1 MSAAAQYEF
10 LVFLLFSIFVLELLA
25 RRLRLPPAAAF
36 ILGGIVLALVPGVPT
51 FEIDPDLVLLIFMP
65 PLLMNGAYFTVWRDF
80 KANISGILLLALG
93 AVAFTTLAVGL
104 AAKLM
109 LPDLPWAVCFALG
122 AIVSPPDAVAAGAV
136 LERLSLPSRMSA
148 LLQGESLLNDASGLV
163 LFRFAV
169 AAALTGTFSA
179 TAALGSFCLL
189 SIGGVAFGLAVGQVG
204 LFVIRRVRDS
214 ELAITAT
221 LLLAAVSYV
230 GGERLHVS
238 GVLATVATGL
248 LLGWHQH
255 SAFTAKTRIRSQA
268 FWKVLVFLLESI
280 LFILIGL
287 SLRGVLARVGGAEH
301 GASTFLM
308 PLLSVV
314 ATVILSRFVWLFG
327 SESVRLVVRRRA
339 SRQSEESSFATA
351 TVMSWAGMRGVVTL
365 AAALSLPT
373 EVPGRDF
380 VLLSSFAV
388 ILVTVLLQGT
398 TLGPLISLLRMTGR
412 GGLKFRQDSEDLAWM
427 RMTEAQFQTISTL
440 SHRPDRS
447 ERHPRLLE
455 QFGYRAR
462 VAAQYTTDRETHLP
476 QKIEHF
482 NAVIASIKAGRSEIL
497 RMHSSGEI
505 HDRVLRDLENELDLQ
520 EMVAESHTG

>member
-1 MSAAAQYEF
+1 MSAASQYEF
-10 LVFLLFSIFVLELLA
+10 LISLLIAIFLLELLA

-65 PLLMNGAYFTVWRDF
+65 PLLMNGAYFTVWREF

-93 AVAFTTLAVGL
+93 AVAFTTLVVGV
-104 AAKLM
+104 AAKL
-109 LPDLPWAVCFALG
+109 LAPELPWAVCFALG

-136 LERLSLPSRMSA
+136 LERLSLPGRMSS

-169 AAALTGTFSA
+169 AAALTGSFSM

-189 SIGGVAFGLAVGQVG
+189 SVGGVAFGWAVGRVG
-204 LFVIRRVRDS
+204 LLVIRRLRDS

-221 LLLAAVSYV
+221 LLLAAVSYI

-238 GVLATVATGL
+238 GVLATVSTGL

-255 SAFTAKTRIRSQA
+255 SYFTAKTRIRAHA

-287 SLRGVLARVGGAEH
+287 SLRGVAARFGGTEHAVFNLVLPVGGIIA
-301 GASTFLM
+301 A
-308 PLLSVV
+308 
-314 ATVILSRFVWLFG
+314 VILSRFAWLFG
-327 SESVRLVVRRRA
+327 SELFRRLA
-339 SRQSEESSFATA
+339 GSDESSFASA
-351 TVMSWAGMRGVVTL
+351 AVMSWAGMRGVVTL
-365 AAALSLPT
+365 AAALSLPA
-373 EVPGRDF
+373 ELAGRDF
-380 VLLSSFAV
+380 VLLCSFAV

-398 TLGPLISLLRMTGR
+398 TLGPLITLLRLTKLGEW
-412 GGLKFRQDSEDLAWM
+412 KVRQDSEDSAWR
-427 RMTEAQFQTISTL
+427 RMTEAQLEAIERL
-440 SHRPDRS
+440 SRQPDGT

-455 QFGYRAR
+455 QFRHRAR
-462 VAAQYTTDRETHLP
+462 VAAQFITDRDAHLP
-476 QKIEHF
+476 QKVEHF
-482 NAVIASIKAGRSEIL
+482 NAVIAAIKAGRAEIL
-497 RMHSSGEI
+497 RLHGSGEI

-520 EMVAESHTG
+520 ELVAQSHAG

>member
-1 MSAAAQYEF
+1 VSAASQYEF
-10 LVFLLFSIFVLELLA
+10 LVLLLIAIFALELLA
-25 RRLRLPPAAAF
+25 RRFQLPPAAAF
-36 ILGGIVLALVPGVPT
+36 ILGGIVLALLPGVPA
-51 FEIDPDLVLLIFMP
+51 FEIDPELVLLIFMP
-65 PLLMNGAYFTVWRDF
+65 PLLMNGAYFTVWREF

-93 AVAFTTLAVGL
+93 AVAFTTLAVGV
-104 AAKLM
+104 AAHELS
-109 LPDLPWAVCFALG
+109 PDLPWAVCFALG
-122 AIVSPPDAVAAGAV
+122 AIVSPPDAVAASAV
-136 LERLSLPSRMSA
+136 LERLSLPARMSA

-169 AAALTGTFSA
+169 AAALTGAFSA
-179 TAALGSFCLL
+179 TAAIESFCFL

-204 LFVIRRVRDS
+204 LFVIRRLRDS

-248 LLGWHQH
+248 LLGWNQH
-255 SAFTAKTRIRSQA
+255 SDFSAKTRIRAHA

-287 SLRGVLARVGGAEH
+287 SLRGVIARVGGTEH
-301 GASTFLM
+301 AA
-308 PLLSVV
+308 LSLAVPV
-314 ATVILSRFVWLFG
+314 LGVIATVILSRFVWLFG
-327 SESVRLVVRRRA
+327 SELARRLARRA
-339 SRQSEESSFATA
+339 GFGSRDESSFAA
-351 TVMSWAGMRGVVTL
+351 AAVMGWAGMRGVVTL
-365 AAALSLPT
+365 AAALSLPAGLA
-373 EVPGRDF
+373 GRDF

-398 TLGPLISLLRMTGR
+398 TLGPLIGLLRLTSSDDVK
-412 GGLKFRQDSEDLAWM
+412 LRQDSEDFAWM
-427 RMTEAQFQTISTL
+427 RMTETQFRAIAAL
-440 SHRPDRS
+440 SRQPDNS

-455 QFGYRAR
+455 QFGHRAR

-482 NAVIASIKAGRSEIL
+482 NAVIESINAGRAEIL
-497 RMHSSGEI
+497 RMHGAGEI
-505 HDRVLRDLENELDLQ
+505 HDRVLRDLEGELDLQ
-520 EMVAESHTG
+520 EMVAESHAG